1 MKQWEYK
8 LIKMGDM
15 VDTYAPFSGKKYLTE
30 DQTYPYGGRVL
41 TALNKLGQLGWEY
54 IERNSKGSELH
65 GVIHINMYLFKREK
79 KSG

>member
-8 LIKMGDM
+8 LISIGDM
-15 VDTYAPFSGKKYLTE
+15 VDTYAPFTLEKY
-30 DQTYPYGGRVL
+30 DKDAINYPYEGRVL

-54 IERNSKGSELH
+54 TEHNPKGSFFH
-65 GVIHINMYLFKREK
+65 GVLNSSMYLFKREK